1 MPETKGG
8 GYAERKLR
16 IADPFGDDN
25 EMLQRLTEEAFNSVS
40 NGKPTIN
47 LMQAS
52 TGLEFALKRL
62 HPVCPLPDKVWYPA
76 VFRNYDLDRDGEIDK
91 EAFIDILQQ
100 YHAYHYARL
109 VKRQQ
114 RHHGGQVTV
123 NVSCGSATSQRRTAI
138 PGQSA
143 TSRAGLGAGGN
154 VVDNKE
160 QSLVLASYIM
170 YPAHHGIC
178 EVYKDYIFG
187 ETAGKGSF
195 GKVQL
200 VTNKKTGARRACKSI
215 GIQSPD
221 QWELIKAEIE
231 LLKALNHPNIM
242 KLYETYQDGY
252 TIYLII
258 ELCHGGPLFDRIVQ
272 HYEKL
277 RSPITEEQ
285 VSHWMRQIL
294 SACAYCH
301 ERGVVHRDLKPENI
315 LFVDSSPDSPI
326 KVIDFGLS
334 DTMQRLRETAKEVK
348 EKRGGVGGAVARLLP
363 SFNGRHIIPWYV
375 RRVRMQRAGTPHY
388 MAPEMI
394 RGDYD
399 ERCDLFAVGIIMY
412 QLLSGIHPF
421 YVPGLDNEE
430 TVKSKILTVDP
441 PTTGEEWQCV
451 TSQAKDLVRKLI
463 VKNPKKRLSAAQ
475 ALEHPWF
482 QFMQGRQ
489 AKPSQL
495 TASVFEGLR
504 NWQNQN
510 RLKQAVLQ
518 LLAKELNETDILE
531 LRKKFEALD
540 QKGDGTITIDE
551 LKESMHNAGYKVIES
566 ELAAIVDSIDA
577 QHQGFIGY
585 NEFISALLLRRMTLQ
600 EEQLREVFNKFDVR
614 GEGCLTME
622 SLRKALKGSRYGQ
635 LTDEELK
642 LIFAEV
648 DKNNDGYVDF
658 YEFCDLMTS

>member
-648 DKNNDGYVDF
+648 DKNNDG
-658 YEFCDLMTS
+658 